1 MKLRSDGINIG
12 DTFIEVAELHYSTVN
27 PHQLSKERS
36 L

>member
-12 DTFIEVAELHYSTVN
+12 GTFIEVAELHYSTVN
-27 PHQLSKERS
+27 PHKLNIERS